1 MIINKIDFPI
11 YQVLIVLSLI
21 VGILYILLS
30 LYNEKI
36 LNKKSILFF
45 IMLFVFAIIFAKL
58 FNVVFYYKE
67 TTFLKAPLASY
78 GGLVGVIVASIVYE
92 KIFPSKGKVIKYSII
107 SLPLIYSFGK
117 LACTFNGCC
126 YGEEYHGIFNI
137 MYPHIINKPL
147 FPIQPLEVII
157 FFMLF
162 LYSNT
167 NKNKK
172 EITYITIIAISIL
185 KFNLEFLRYSYYF
198 LNPNQI
204 FSIVLLIITLIVYK
218 INHNH

>member
-1 MIINKIDFPI
+1 
-11 YQVLIVLSLI
+11 
-21 VGILYILLS
+21 
-30 LYNEKI
+30 
-36 LNKKSILFF
+36 
-45 IMLFVFAIIFAKL
+45 
-58 FNVVFYYKE
+58 
-67 TTFLKAPLASY
+67 
-78 GGLVGVIVASIVYE
+78 
-92 KIFPSKGKVIKYSII
+92 
-107 SLPLIYSFGK
+107 
-117 LACTFNGCC
+117 
-126 YGEEYHGIFNI
+126 